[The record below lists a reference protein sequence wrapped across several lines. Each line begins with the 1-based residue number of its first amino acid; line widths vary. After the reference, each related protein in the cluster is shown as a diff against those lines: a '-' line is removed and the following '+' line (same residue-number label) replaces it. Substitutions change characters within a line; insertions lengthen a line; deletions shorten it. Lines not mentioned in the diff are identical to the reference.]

1 MNKRLTSIALL
12 VALAAVVMTLFA
24 APSFA
29 TEGGGEAPAG
39 EEDNGK
45 IGLPQTEHDQVGLIL
60 LGITGLF
67 VVAAGAN
74 AVKQYRGTRPQ
85 ADGRIRWR

>member
-1 MNKRLTSIALL
+1 MNKRLTTIALL

-45 IGLPQTEHDQVGLIL
+45 IGLPKTEHDQVGLIL

-67 VVAAGAN
+67 AAAAGVN